1 MVAKP
6 KPKKPA
12 LPGARASIYEAKTH
26 FSALVARAKAGEEI
40 VITKNGE
47 VQARLVPPAADRPKR
62 KMGDWEGKVWMAPD
76 FDAPLPDDIQAYFDG
91 RVNDFTDEIED

>member
-1 MVAKP
+1 MPGRADNPCVMVAKP

-40 VITKNGE
+40 
-47 VQARLVPPAADRPKR
+47 DRKS
-62 KMGDWEGKVWMAPD
+62 V
-76 FDAPLPDDIQAYFDG
+76 
-91 RVNDFTDEIED
+91 V